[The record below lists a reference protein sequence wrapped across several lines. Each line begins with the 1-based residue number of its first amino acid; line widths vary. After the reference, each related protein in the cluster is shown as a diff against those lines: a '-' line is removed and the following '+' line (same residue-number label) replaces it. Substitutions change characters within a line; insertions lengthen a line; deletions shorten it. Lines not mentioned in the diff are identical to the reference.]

1 MYVRKLLWPV
11 LAALGMVGGLVVLG
25 PPAAAP
31 AAEGAQVFMVDNEP
45 DLTNWHFDPAEIT
58 VPAGTTVAWLNKG
71 KEEHTV
77 TADDKSFDSGM
88 KRPGA
93 SWQRVFPRPGRF
105 TYYCAPHPWMKGAV
119 RVVGTATAAG
129 RTASEARA
137 PPATA
142 TTAATAPPSTTTT
155 IPPTFAPPS
164 GGQGAGTPAPSVTAT
179 SAPAADTAPPA
190 QTSDDRTSE
199 DEAAAGP
206 GRGGDDSGDGLAGT
220 LALVLIPTAAGLA
233 LGAKLRQRSSSASA

>member
-1 MYVRKLLWPV
+1 MWPL

-58 VPAGTTVAWLNKG
+58 VPAGTTVAWVNKG

-93 SWQRVFPRPGRF
+93 SWQRAFPKPGRY

-129 RTASEARA
+129 RTASEAGA

-142 TTAATAPPSTTTT
+142 TTAASSPPTTTAT
-155 IPPTFAPPS
+155 IPATFAPPS
-164 GGQGAGTPAPSVTAT
+164 GGQGAATPPAPSVTAT

-190 QTSDDRTSE
+190 QTSE

-233 LGAKLRQRSSSASA
+233 LGAKLRQRSSSAEA

>member
-1 MYVRKLLWPV
+1 MWPL

-58 VPAGTTVAWLNKG
+58 VPAGTTVAWVNKG

-93 SWQRVFPRPGRF
+93 SWQRAFPKPGRY

-129 RTASEARA
+129 RTASEAGA

-142 TTAATAPPSTTTT
+142 TTAASSPPTTTAT
-155 IPPTFAPPS
+155 IPATFAPPS
-164 GGQGAGTPAPSVTAT
+164 GGQGAATPPAPPVTAT

-190 QTSDDRTSE
+190 QTSE
-199 DEAAAGP
+199 DEAAAGL

-233 LGAKLRQRSSSASA
+233 LGAKLRQRSSSA